1 MENSREAAFS
11 LWPIADQR
19 GRRSERIDLL
29 FMPPPLVALN
39 NKGAI
44 SRRAAAHT
52 SASVLRQ
59 AWSTRTI

>member
-19 GRRSERIDLL
+19 GRRWERIDLL

-39 NKGAI
+39 NKGAM
-44 SRRAAAHT
+44 SRRAQHIHQQ
-52 SASVLRQ
+52 ASCGKRDRQ
-59 AWSTRTI
+59 GRL